1 MIFESIKEFGEEM
14 RLFHS
19 EVNHRLYY
27 SLGCHLKKEK
37 GKWGAEFKVWAPN
50 AKDVSVVG
58 NFNDWDG
65 SKHRMFFNGYHGVWS
80 IFIPN
85 IKEGDIYKYELT
97 SQDGRVFLKS
107 DPFAFYS
114 ELRPGT
120 ASIVKDVTRPY
131 SWEDDDWLEKRS
143 NWNPFESPMNIYEI
157 HLGSWRRKPESE
169 IVKIDKPDL
178 EKTQEELKAESGFL
192 DYREICDKLLPY
204 ILEMGYTHVEIMPLS
219 EHPLDG
225 SWGYQAVGYYS
236 MTSRYGDPDG
246 FKYLVNEFHKAGIG
260 VILDWVPGHF
270 CKDAHGLLK
279 FDGTPLYE
287 YPDEWRSENKGWG
300 TANFNLASP
309 EVRSFLI
316 SNAVFL
322 FDIYHIDGIRA
333 DAVSNIIYLE
343 YGQAEVRGLKNK
355 YGGDEDLE
363 AIEFL
368 RLLNEIVFAE
378 FKNPLMIA
386 EEATAWPLVTRPAYV
401 GGLGFNYKW
410 NMGWM
415 NDMLKY
421 MEMDPVYRQYHHNLI
436 TFSLMYCF
444 SENYILSLSHDEV
457 VHGKK
462 SLLDKMFGRYEDKF
476 ASLRMF
482 LGYMFG
488 HPGKKLNFMGTEI
501 GQFMEWRFYEE
512 LEWKMLKYPMHDSI
526 KTYVRDLNKLYKR
539 EKALWE
545 QDTTYD
551 GFEWVDHSNYQES
564 IISFLRKGKDEK
576 DFLLFVCNFTPV
588 PHFNYLVGTK
598 LLVDY
603 EEVFNSDRD
612 IYSGTNIL
620 NSGVIKPKLQ
630 NVNGIPYSLELN
642 IPPLSTIILKPKFKE
657 ETKEESQEK
666 ESKII
671 EKIKKLDNITK

>member
-85 IKEGDIYKYELT
+85 IKEGDIYKYEIT

-131 SWEDDDWLEKRS
+131 NWEDDDWLEKRS

-246 FKYLVNEFHKAGIG
+246 FKYLVNKFHKAGIG

-270 CKDAHGLLK
+270 CKDEHGLLK

-343 YGQAEVRGLKNK
+343 YGQPEVRGLKNK

-657 ETKEESQEK
+657 ETKEESQKK

>member
-85 IKEGDIYKYELT
+85 IKEGDIYKYEIT

-236 MTSRYGDPDG
+236 MTSRYGDPEG

-343 YGQAEVRGLKNK
+343 YGQQEVRGLKNK

-421 MEMDPVYRQYHHNLI
+421 MEMDPIYRQYHHNLI

-630 NVNGIPYSLELN
+630 NINGIPYSLELN

>member
-85 IKEGDIYKYELT
+85 IKEGDIYKYEIT

-343 YGQAEVRGLKNK
+343 YGQPEVRGLKNK

-368 RLLNEIVFAE
+368 RLLNEIIFAE

>member
-1 MIFESIKEFGEEM
+1 MIFEGIKEFGEEM

-85 IKEGDIYKYELT
+85 IKEGDIYKYEIT

-169 IVKIDKPDL
+169 IVKTDKPDL

-343 YGQAEVRGLKNK
+343 YGQPEVRGLKNK

>member
-1 MIFESIKEFGEEM
+1 MIFEGIKEFGEEM

-85 IKEGDIYKYELT
+85 IKEGDIYKYEIT
-97 SQDGRVFLKS
+97 SQEGRVFLKS

-343 YGQAEVRGLKNK
+343 YGQPEVRGLKNK

>member
-85 IKEGDIYKYELT
+85 IKEGDIYKYQIT
-97 SQDGRVFLKS
+97 SQEGRVFLKS

-192 DYREICDKLLPY
+192 NYREICDKLLPY

-343 YGQAEVRGLKNK
+343 YGQPEVRGLKNK

>member
-85 IKEGDIYKYELT
+85 IKEGDIYKYEIT

-343 YGQAEVRGLKNK
+343 YGQPEVRGLKNK

-657 ETKEESQEK
+657 KTKEESQEK

>member
-85 IKEGDIYKYELT
+85 IKEGDIYKYEIT

-169 IVKIDKPDL
+169 IVKTDKPDL

-343 YGQAEVRGLKNK
+343 YGQPEVRGLKNK

>member
-85 IKEGDIYKYELT
+85 IKEGDIYKYEIT

-192 DYREICDKLLPY
+192 NYREICDKLLPY

-343 YGQAEVRGLKNK
+343 YGQPEVRGLKNK

-671 EKIKKLDNITK
+671 EKIKKIDNITK

>member
-85 IKEGDIYKYELT
+85 IKEGDIYKYQIT
-97 SQDGRVFLKS
+97 SQEGRVFLKS

-131 SWEDDDWLEKRS
+131 SWEDNDWLEKRS

-343 YGQAEVRGLKNK
+343 YGQPEVRGLKNK

>member
-85 IKEGDIYKYELT
+85 IKEGDIYKYEIT

-343 YGQAEVRGLKNK
+343 YGQPEVRGLKNK

-421 MEMDPVYRQYHHNLI
+421 MEMDPIYRQYHHNLI

-526 KTYVRDLNKLYKR
+526 KTYVRDLNKLYKKER
-539 EKALWE
+539 ALWE

-564 IISFLRKGKDEK
+564 IISFLRKGKDKK

-598 LLVDY
+598 QLVDY
-603 EEVFNSDRD
+603 EEIFNSDRD

-657 ETKEESQEK
+657 ETKEEV
-666 ESKII
+666 SKII
-671 EKIKKLDNITK
+671 KKIKKLDNITK

>member
-85 IKEGDIYKYELT
+85 IKEGDIYKYEIT

-246 FKYLVNEFHKAGIG
+246 FKYLINEFHKAGIG

-343 YGQAEVRGLKNK
+343 YGQPEVRGLKNK

>member
-85 IKEGDIYKYELT
+85 IKEGDIYKYEIT

-322 FDIYHIDGIRA
+322 FDIYHIDAIRA

-343 YGQAEVRGLKNK
+343 YGQPEVRGLKNK

>member
-85 IKEGDIYKYELT
+85 IKEGDIYKYEIT

-178 EKTQEELKAESGFL
+178 EKTQDELKAESGFL
-192 DYREICDKLLPY
+192 DYGEICDKLLPY

-343 YGQAEVRGLKNK
+343 YGQPEVRGLKNK

>member
-85 IKEGDIYKYELT
+85 IKEGDIYKYQIT

-236 MTSRYGDPDG
+236 MTSRYGDPEG

-309 EVRSFLI
+309 EIRSFLI

-343 YGQAEVRGLKNK
+343 YGQQEVRGLKNK

-588 PHFNYLVGTK
+588 PHFDYLVGTK

>member
-1 MIFESIKEFGEEM
+1 MIFEGIKEFGEEM

-85 IKEGDIYKYELT
+85 IKEGDIYKYQIT

-343 YGQAEVRGLKNK
+343 YGQPEVRGLKNK

>member
-85 IKEGDIYKYELT
+85 IKEGDIYKYEIT

-178 EKTQEELKAESGFL
+178 EKTQEELKVESGFL

-343 YGQAEVRGLKNK
+343 YGQPEVRGLKNK

>member
-85 IKEGDIYKYELT
+85 IKEGDIYKYEIT

-246 FKYLVNEFHKAGIG
+246 FKYLVNEFHKAGVG

-343 YGQAEVRGLKNK
+343 YGQPEVRGLKNK

>member
-85 IKEGDIYKYELT
+85 IKEGDIYKYEIT

-343 YGQAEVRGLKNK
+343 YGQLEVRGLKNK

>member
-1 MIFESIKEFGEEM
+1 MIFEDIEEFGEEM

-19 EVNHRLYY
+19 QVNYRLYY
-27 SLGCHLKKEK
+27 SLGCHLVEKEGKK
-37 GKWGAEFKVWAPN
+37 GAEFKVWAPN
-50 AKDVSVVG
+50 AKDVQLVG
-58 NFNDWDG
+58 NFNNWDG

-80 IFIPN
+80 IFVPN
-85 IKEGDIYKYELT
+85 IKEGDIYKYKIT
-97 SQDGRVFLKS
+97 SKNDEVFLKA

-120 ASIVKDVTRPY
+120 ASIVKDVTKPY
-131 SWEDDDWLEKRS
+131 NWEDDEWIDKREK
-143 NWNPFESPMNIYEI
+143 WNPFENPINIYEI
-157 HLGSWRRKPESE
+157 HLGSWKRKLESE
-169 IVKIDKPDL
+169 IKKIDKPDL
-178 EKTQEELKAESGFL
+178 EKTQQELKDESGFL
-192 DYREICDKLLPY
+192 DYKEICDKLLPY
-204 ILEMGYTHVEIMPLS
+204 ILEMGYTHIEIMPLS

-236 MTSRYGDPDG
+236 LTSRYGDPEG
-246 FKYLVNEFHKAGIG
+246 FKYMVNEFHKAGIG
-260 VILDWVPGHF
+260 IILDWVPGHF

-343 YGQAEVRGLKNK
+343 YGQPEVRGLKNK

-368 RLLNEIVFAE
+368 KLLNEIVFSK

-421 MEMDPVYRQYHHNLI
+421 MEMDPIYRQYHHNLV

-462 SLLDKMFGRYEDKF
+462 SILDKMFGNYEDKF

-512 LEWKMLKYPMHDSI
+512 LEWKMLKYPKHDSI
-526 KTYVRDLNKLYKR
+526 KRYVKDLNNLYKKER
-539 EKALWE
+539 SLWE
-545 QDTTYD
+545 QDITSD
-551 GFEWVDHSNYQES
+551 GFKWIDHSNYQES
-564 IISFLRKGKDEK
+564 IISFVRKGKDEK

-588 PHFNYLVGTK
+588 PHFNYLVGSEY
-598 LLVDY
+598 LVDY
-603 EEVFNSDRD
+603 EEIFNSDRD

-620 NSGVIKPKLQ
+620 NGGIIKPKLQ
-630 NVNGIPYSLELN
+630 DRNGIPYSIELN
-642 IPPLSTIILKPKFKE
+642 IPPLSTIILKSKFKDE
-657 ETKEESQEK
+657 KKETEITTKK
-666 ESKII
+666 KIANLD
-671 EKIKKLDNITK
+671 IKNRRV

>member
-85 IKEGDIYKYELT
+85 IKEGDIYKYEIT

-343 YGQAEVRGLKNK
+343 YGQPEVRGLKNK

-564 IISFLRKGKDEK
+564 IISFLRKGKDKK

>member
-1 MIFESIKEFGEEM
+1 MIFEGIKEFGEEM

-85 IKEGDIYKYELT
+85 IKEGDIYKYEIT

-343 YGQAEVRGLKNK
+343 YGQPEVRGLKNK

>member
-85 IKEGDIYKYELT
+85 IKEGDIYKYEIT

-131 SWEDDDWLEKRS
+131 NWEDDDWLEKRS

-178 EKTQEELKAESGFL
+178 EKTQDELKAESGFL

-343 YGQAEVRGLKNK
+343 YGQPEVRGLKNK

-564 IISFLRKGKDEK
+564 IISFLRKGKNKK

>member
-85 IKEGDIYKYELT
+85 IKEGDIYKYEIT

-192 DYREICDKLLPY
+192 NYREICDKLLPY

-343 YGQAEVRGLKNK
+343 YGQPEVRGLKNK

>member
-85 IKEGDIYKYELT
+85 IKEGDIYKYQIT

-343 YGQAEVRGLKNK
+343 YGQPEVRGLKNK

-368 RLLNEIVFAE
+368 RLLNEIVFAN

-526 KTYVRDLNKLYKR
+526 KTYVRDLNKLYKK

-657 ETKEESQEK
+657 ETKEEK
-666 ESKII
+666 SKI
-671 EKIKKLDNITK
+671 KIKTLDNITK

>member
-85 IKEGDIYKYELT
+85 IKEGDIYKYQIT

-343 YGQAEVRGLKNK
+343 YGQPEVRGLKNK

-368 RLLNEIVFAE
+368 RLLNEIIFAE

>member
-85 IKEGDIYKYELT
+85 IKEGDIYKYEIT

-322 FDIYHIDGIRA
+322 FDVYHIDGIRA

-343 YGQAEVRGLKNK
+343 YGQPEVRGLKNK

>member
-14 RLFHS
+14 RLFHP

-85 IKEGDIYKYELT
+85 IKEGDIYKYEIT

-343 YGQAEVRGLKNK
+343 YGQPEVRGLKNK

>member
-1 MIFESIKEFGEEM
+1 MISKEIKEFGEEM

-19 EVNHRLYY
+19 AINHRLYY
-27 SLGCHLKKEK
+27 SLGCHLKTENGKK
-37 GKWGAEFKVWAPN
+37 GVEFKVWAPN
-50 AKDVSVVG
+50 AKDVKVVG
-58 NFNDWDG
+58 TFNKWDG
-65 SKHRMFFNGYHGVWS
+65 SKHRMFYNGYHGVWS
-80 IFIPN
+80 IFIPE
-85 IKEGDIYKYELT
+85 IKEGDIYKYEIT
-97 SQDGRVFLKS
+97 SKDGKTFLKS

-120 ASIVKDVTRPY
+120 ASIVKDIFKPFN
-131 SWEDDDWLEKRS
+131 WEDKEWLDKREK
-143 NWNPFESPMNIYEI
+143 WNPFEGPMNIYEV
-157 HLGSWRRKPESE
+157 HLGSWKRKLESE

-178 EKTQEELKAESGFL
+178 EKSQEELKAESGFL
-192 DYREICDKLLPY
+192 DYKEICDKLLPY
-204 ILEMGYTHVEIMPLS
+204 VLEMGYTHVEIMPLS
-219 EHPLDG
+219 EHPLDA
-225 SWGYQAVGYYS
+225 SWGYQAIGYYS
-236 MTSRYGDPDG
+236 LTSRYGDPEG
-246 FKYLVNEFHKAGIG
+246 FKYFVNEFHKAGIG

-270 CKDAHGLLK
+270 CKDSHGLYK

-287 YPDEWRSENKGWG
+287 YPDEYRAENKGWG
-300 TANFNLASP
+300 TANFNLGSP

-343 YGQAEVRGLKNK
+343 YGHPEVRGLKNK
-355 YGGDEDLE
+355 YGGTEDLE
-363 AIEFL
+363 SIEFL
-368 RLLNEIVFAE
+368 RLLNGTIFTE

-386 EEATAWPLVTRPAYV
+386 EEATAWPLVTRPPYV

-421 MEMDPVYRQYHHNLI
+421 MEMDPIYRQYHHNLV

-444 SENYILSLSHDEV
+444 SENYILSISHDEV

-462 SLLDKMFGRYEDKF
+462 SVLDKMFGKYEDKF

-482 LGYMFG
+482 LGYMYG

-526 KTYVRDLNKLYKR
+526 KTYVKDLNHLYKR

-551 GFEWVDHSNYQES
+551 GFKWIDHSNYQES
-564 IISFLRKGKDEK
+564 IISFVRKSKDEK

-588 PHFNYLVGTK
+588 PHFDYLVGSEV
-598 LLVDY
+598 LVDY
-603 EEVFNSDRD
+603 EEIFNSDRD
-612 IYSGTNIL
+612 IYAGTNIL
-620 NSGVIKPKLQ
+620 NGNDIKVMEK
-630 NVNGIPYSLELN
+630 NINGIPYAIKLN
-642 IPPLSTIILKPKFKE
+642 IPPLSTIILKPKFR
-657 ETKEESQEK
+657 EK
-666 ESKII
+666 ELLKKIDK
-671 EKIKKLDNITK
+671 EKLRKKDINLNK